1 MYPNVLRSCAPS
13 RDLIEAEMRKPAPA
27 PSILRGLLVDVR
39 NAVAGATGNLMATGA
54 IALINEI
61 LATGVPIPS

>member
-1 MYPNVLRSCAPS
+1 L
-13 RDLIEAEMRKPAPA
+13 LEEEMRKPAPA
-27 PSILRGLLVDVR
+27 ASVLRGLLVDVR

-54 IALINEI
+54 MALINQM